1 MAKRKRPPVSRPAF
15 TRPDRGASAPAAPPR
30 SGANISGI
38 AGLAAA
44 AAAVLLFLLAAR
56 SSAPLPWSYDEY
68 YHIGLA
74 RLMRTSFRITSFHWT
89 PFSIFYDH
97 FADKEPLFHVLL
109 MPFAGLSI
117 ERAGLW
123 GVALGQVF
131 LLASFAFVLW
141 KLAVPRAPWF
151 VFALAG
157 LGPMFALR
165 ADMCRPH
172 IWLIGFSLLVIGLL
186 AAEVSWKVLAPVC
199 ALFGL
204 AHTGGWIAIVF
215 AALWGVAGLLSRT
228 PSERRLVWQPAA
240 AAAGGWLA
248 GQIIHP
254 NVPENFRLFWI
265 QNFVVTFQSSAAG
278 NAALRSQIGNELTP
292 PEWQVLFDQWPAFIA
307 PILVAVLLLGNP
319 RLRTRATV
327 TAAVA
332 SFAFLIAGSFFL
344 RRFFELGAPLA
355 VLALALVLRERTA
368 QGKAPLF
375 GKAGPFLAGLAIVLG
390 SFWTWSALRVQEFG
404 VSSPPQAMAQWLADR
419 GKAGERVFTAQW
431 ADSAPLF
438 YYAPQLQSLV
448 VLDPTFFYVKDPSL
462 FATYVKIVEGHHPGP
477 GRAIQD
483 QFGARWVTIWKQ
495 PAYRRLAE
503 QLANTPGALILFNTP
518 DYLVFDLAGMQAGPA
533 APLQQPRPQMPRR
546 IAPPMTPQIPRRA
559 PGPAPSQTP
568 GQTPG

>member
-1 MAKRKRPPVSRPAF
+1 MAKRKRPPVSRPA
-15 TRPDRGASAPAAPPR
+15 TGRPDRAVPTAAPR
-30 SGANISGI
+30 SA
-38 AGLAAA
+38 AQQAAALAAA
-44 AAAVLLFLLAAR
+44 AVAVLLFFLAAR
-56 SSAPLPWSYDEY
+56 SSAPQPWSYDEY

-74 RLMRTSFRITSFHWT
+74 RLMRTDFRITSFHWT
-89 PFSIFYDH
+89 PFSLFFDH
-97 FADKEPLFHVLL
+97 FADKEPLFHILL

-117 ERAGLW
+117 ERAGLC
-123 GVALGQVF
+123 GVVLGQIF
-131 LLASFAFVLW
+131 LLSSFAFVLW

-151 VFALAG
+151 IFALAG

-165 ADMCRPH
+165 VDMCRPH
-172 IWLIGFSLLVIGLL
+172 VWLIGFSLLVIGLL
-186 AAEVSWKVLAPVC
+186 AAEVPWKVLAPVC

-215 AALWGVAGLLSRT
+215 AALWGVAGLLSHI

-248 GQIIHP
+248 GQLIHP

-292 PEWQVLFDQWPAFIA
+292 PELPVLLDQWPAFIA
-307 PILVAVLLLGNP
+307 PVLVAVLLLGNP

-327 TAAVA
+327 TATVA
-332 SFAFLIAGSFFL
+332 SFAFLIAGTFFL

-355 VLALALVLRERTA
+355 LLALALVLRERTA
-368 QGKAPLF
+368 QGKVPLF
-375 GKAGPFLAGLAIVLG
+375 KKAAPFLAGLAIVLG
-390 SFWTWSALRVQEFG
+390 SLWTWSAVRVQGFG
-404 VSSPPQAMAQWLADR
+404 ASSPPQAMAQWLADR
-419 GKAGERVFTAQW
+419 GKPGERVFTAQW

-448 VLDPTFFYVKDPSL
+448 VLDPTFFYVKDPRL
-462 FATYVKIVEGHHPGP
+462 FATYVKINDGRHPSA
-477 GRAIQD
+477 GRAILD

-518 DYLVFDLAGMQAGPA
+518 DYLVFDLEGMRAGPS
-533 APLQQPRPQMPRR
+533 L
-546 IAPPMTPQIPRRA
+546 PPAR
-559 PGPAPSQTP
+559 
-568 GQTPG
+568 